1 MSSDLEPE
9 QINSENE
16 SLTDFEEEIEGL
28 AVAVGA
34 AAIDDDAEIDRPY
47 MGEPLADE
55 NWLRNYNHQ
64 REEDRQRNEM
74 LVRRLNGT
82 FPVESW

>member
-1 MSSDLEPE
+1 MSSD
-9 QINSENE
+9 SEENDSETE
-16 SLTDFEEEIEGL
+16 SVVDFEEEIEEL

-34 AAIDDDAEIDRPY
+34 AAIDTDVYDRPQ

-55 NWLRNYNHQ
+55 KWFENYN
-64 REEDRQRNEM
+64 RQRDEENKSEEM
-74 LVRRLNGT
+74 LRRRLNGT